1 MNSSSI
7 LDRSTSSQHVYP
19 TDIQTSTPFLNMP
32 SNDITVNIEE
42 TRRPRVDSESSA
54 NVIKSAV
61 LRRTNEMDDP
71 LSLPMSGSTVS
82 LIASPSNQTQR
93 LYQNLDPTRTHTAK
107 DRFADDFGY
116 TSQILK
122 EVSPAKSIP
131 RYFIVYLRQILA
143 IYVL

>member
-1 MNSSSI
+1 
-7 LDRSTSSQHVYP
+7 
-19 TDIQTSTPFLNMP
+19 MP
-32 SNDITVNIEE
+32 ANDSTVNIRE
-42 TRRPRVDSESSA
+42 TGRHRVDSESSA
-54 NVIKSAV
+54 NVVKSAV

-107 DRFADDFGY
+107 DRFPDDVGY

-122 EVSPAKSIP
+122 DISPTKSIP
-131 RYFIVYLRQILA
+131 RFVCYLFTT
-143 IYVL
+143 